1 MATGNTVATTQG
13 YPGLLSDDSGSE
25 VEIEGPSNPS
35 TDNMALVMGQL
46 QQILAKQAV
55 SEKAKADI
63 QKKDTDQAFVKTR
76 GETATPETQDS
87 IVRVVALLEAPKQEN
102 SQEYYISL
110 LNTERAAGR
119 ATLSTFSGLSKAD
132 AAYKKKL

>member
-35 TDNMALVMGQL
+35 MDNMALVMGQL
-46 QQILAKQAV
+46 QQILANQAV

-76 GETATPETQDS
+76 GETATPETQDP
-87 IVRVVALLEAPKQEN
+87 IGRDVTLLEAPKQED
-102 SQEYYISL
+102 SQ
-110 LNTERAAGR
+110 
-119 ATLSTFSGLSKAD
+119 
-132 AAYKKKL
+132 